1 MVWLSGMLLAL
12 LQLLAYASWLP
23 RRTAGLSM
31 GGYALLDGGQFRGGL
46 GLGLAL
52 VHWGLLLLGTYL
64 VTPRRAGRRTGGDQ
78 WRDGNPRTVQR

>member
-31 GGYALLDGGQFRGGL
+31 GG
-46 GLGLAL
+46 
-52 VHWGLLLLGTYL
+52 
-64 VTPRRAGRRTGGDQ
+64 
-78 WRDGNPRTVQR
+78 